1 MINSII
7 DDFPSPLRYP
17 GGKTR
22 LATFLTKAI
31 GKNYCPNDKLVFVE
45 PYAGGAGAS
54 LTLLQTGIVD
64 RIILNDLDPAIYAFW
79 NIAVS
84 NTEYLI
90 RKIRRVQISIEE
102 WHIQR
107 AIYLNPKSSKKKL
120 AFATLFLNRTNRS
133 GIIGGRPIGG
143 LTQNGNWKIG
153 ARFNKS
159 TIIGRL
165 RNIERLQHKISVS
178 NHDGIHFL
186 VNIENDSKSSKHLV
200 FLDPPYYEQGDSLYL
215 NDYKI
220 DDHLS
225 LADFLSQSK
234 LNWIM
239 TYDDSMFVRELY
251 SGYFKRKFTINHSA
265 QRHKKGREVVL
276 FCNSL
281 FHVYP

>member
-1 MINSII
+1 MINSVI

-31 GKNYCPNDKLVFVE
+31 RKNYCPNDKLVFVE

-64 RIILNDLDPAIYAFW
+64 RIILNDLDPAIYSFW

-84 NTEYLI
+84 KTEYLI
-90 RKIRRVQISIEE
+90 RKIRHVQVTIEE
-102 WHIQR
+102 WHKQR
-107 AIYLNPKSSKKKL
+107 AIYLDPTSNEKRL

-143 LTQNGNWKIG
+143 LAQNGQWKIG

-159 TIIGRL
+159 TLISRLRNIGRL
-165 RNIERLQHKISVS
+165 RHKISVS
-178 NHDGIHFL
+178 NRDGINFL
-186 VNIENDSKSSKHLV
+186 INIEKRAQGSKHLA

-265 QRHKKGREVVL
+265 QRHKKGKEVVL
-276 FCNSL
+276 FCDSL
-281 FHVYP
+281 FRVYP